1 MVPGY
6 NMIQYFEVDGHKL
19 MTEDILKDARKDYKD
34 DLIQTSVD
42 HYNATMESLDLLFE
56 RHPELAKL
64 GTKEDYLRYISTVF
78 PQSLDKSIYWHGS
91 NSDFSGGLNTAKKGE
106 GSGAPETKKRND
118 LYLNKEAW
126 ASLQYIDGVNRVGRD
141 KNGFG
146 HWNKLYWELK
156 QIMSNGRRQSNAWK
170 DIVINDET
178 VREAIPNKMGVFNR
192 DNGGENGKWLEEV
205 KADYGYEGK
214 TNKEFFEDI
223 FGIQYGVDTF
233 QTWIDR
239 NAEVFKGMQG
249 ATAGIYPVLI
259 NVTNPIR
266 ETGEDTY
273 YEEHR
278 GLITRA
284 VEEGRD
290 TILSYKA
297 DNEFG
302 SDVAAVLDVDKS
314 RVHFLGNKED
324 LKSFEKFMKS
334 QTKPA
339 KALVGWDSKFN
350 KITVQEGEEL
360 KSYYLGNMSIK
371 NINKLF
377 SELGIPV
384 TSKYYSESLDN
395 NAVMEGLIDQYLAKK
410 QAKAPVYDDD
420 TWFMPSDIVNIL
432 DEYGQVRRTI
442 DLDSLP
448 KYYKFKQG
456 LDALELAAGVE
467 IDVDYESGIA
477 TVNGKEYAISDNL
490 RNEIMTD
497 LGITEL
503 PVYKYQV
510 NVTKPHNLRPSLI
523 RWQYKGEDGNVY
535 YRNIFDTDVIRNS
548 YINRSS
554 LGEDY
559 RTKIQDILHKLHEG
573 KDD

>member
-1 MVPGY
+1 
-6 NMIQYFEVDGHKL
+6 
-19 MTEDILKDARKDYKD
+19 
-34 DLIQTSVD
+34 
-42 HYNATMESLDLLFE
+42 
-56 RHPELAKL
+56 
-64 GTKEDYLRYISTVF
+64 
-78 PQSLDKSIYWHGS
+78 
-91 NSDFSGGLNTAKKGE
+91 
-106 GSGAPETKKRND
+106 
-118 LYLNKEAW
+118 
-126 ASLQYIDGVNRVGRD
+126 
-141 KNGFG
+141 
-146 HWNKLYWELK
+146 
-156 QIMSNGRRQSNAWK
+156 
-170 DIVINDET
+170 
-178 VREAIPNKMGVFNR
+178 
-192 DNGGENGKWLEEV
+192 
-205 KADYGYEGK
+205 
-214 TNKEFFEDI
+214 
-223 FGIQYGVDTF
+223 
-233 QTWIDR
+233 
-239 NAEVFKGMQG
+239 
-249 ATAGIYPVLI
+249 
-259 NVTNPIR
+259 
-266 ETGEDTY
+266 
-273 YEEHR
+273 
-278 GLITRA
+278 
-284 VEEGRD
+284 
-290 TILSYKA
+290 
-297 DNEFG
+297 
-302 SDVAAVLDVDKS
+302 
-314 RVHFLGNKED
+314 
-324 LKSFEKFMKS
+324 MKS

-339 KALVGWDSKFN
+339 KALVGWDPKFN

-395 NAVMEGLIDQYLAKK
+395 NAIMGGLIDQYLAKK
-410 QAKAPVYDDD
+410 QAKAPVYNDD
-420 TWFMPSDIVNIL
+420 TWFMPSDIVNIV
-432 DEYGQVRRTI
+432 DEYGQVLRTI

-467 IDVDYESGIA
+467 INVDYESGIA

-490 RNEIMTD
+490 RNEIMAD

-503 PVYKYQV
+503 PTYRYQV